1 MTVTLTGET
10 GVRIETVTDYQDT
23 QSEFTLN
30 ANFTRHYGNS
40 KMAGTMSNNC
50 TMPHIN
56 TILCR

>member
-10 GVRIETVTDYQDT
+10 GVSIQTVTDYQDT

-30 ANFTRHYGNS
+30 TNFTRHYGNS

-50 TMPHIN
+50 TKPEIN

>member
-10 GVRIETVTDYQDT
+10 GVRIQTVTDYQDT

-30 ANFTRHYGNS
+30 VNFTRHYGNS

-50 TMPHIN
+50 TKPYIN